1 MVERGMGSREVDEL
15 APANKSAWSTLAT
28 LLLVASAPWV
38 MLMLTAWVGVLMG
51 V

>member
-15 APANKSAWSTLAT
+15 ATANKSAWSTVAT
-28 LLLVASAPWV
+28 LLLVAAAPWA

-51 V
+51 